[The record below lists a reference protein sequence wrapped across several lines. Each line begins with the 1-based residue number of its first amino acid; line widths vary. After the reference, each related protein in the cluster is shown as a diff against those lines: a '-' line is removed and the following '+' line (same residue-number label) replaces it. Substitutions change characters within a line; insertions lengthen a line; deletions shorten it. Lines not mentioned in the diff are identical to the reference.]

1 MSLKGKSEV
10 DFTRLLNKCQQMV
23 EKDMKDKTHTN
34 WRLERYIQALNQRL
48 FELKEVNVCQVN
60 ENDLSNYGKRVQFFL
75 RNDLSVVNH
84 WGSLADYRCV
94 YDSGVEKDIRN
105 ELFFNTKNEL
115 RRRDTPEEK
124 SSGDDLET
132 VIKYQNSIQERVA
145 KEMLQ
150 LTHNLKH
157 NCSLSNE
164 IIKKDTENSSY
175 AGFIL

>member
-1 MSLKGKSEV
+1 MATQILSPIGVNQTNEVKS
-10 DFTRLLNKCQQMV
+10 
-23 EKDMKDKTHTN
+23 DKTKEMH
-34 WRLERYIQALNQRL
+34 LNVKTR
-48 FELKEVNVCQVN
+48 
-60 ENDLSNYGKRVQFFL
+60 
-75 RNDLSVVNH
+75 
-84 WGSLADYRCV
+84 
-94 YDSGVEKDIRN
+94 VEKDIRN

-124 SSGDDLET
+124 NSSDDLET

-164 IIKKDTENSSY
+164 IIKKDTESLDGSALLAQRNTDSLKENTTKIGDYVRRS
-175 AGFIL
+175 